1 MLPPPDPQDLRAAH
15 NLLDH
20 ADHEIVHWAEVSES
34 NKCVL
39 ELSTQWFENE
49 SEIQVYIV
57 KNIDSQTKESGL
69 LCDTCNLE
77 LDVPNDWEWS

>member
-1 MLPPPDPQDLRAAH
+1 
-15 NLLDH
+15 
-20 ADHEIVHWAEVSES
+20 
-34 NKCVL
+34 
-39 ELSTQWFENE
+39 
-49 SEIQVYIV
+49 V